1 MIDALF
7 HAFGTLFASAAGVLL
22 LAVVAGAIF
31 IIWDWRLALAGAV
44 LIHLGSSS
52 VLVHIHNVPGIVAG
66 GQMLAV
72 LLCAA
77 MLALAGF
84 LQTSAV
90 SLRQGANWP
99 LRSLALLFIVGAW
112 WFLDPGYT
120 LPFFSQPET
129 ELLIWSALCAL
140 AFWSFSGSPLLGGVG
155 VLLWSALVYAV
166 AAVLLPG
173 SGLAAVVGIADLLLA
188 LACSYLVLVEPAAQM
203 GGGRSL
209 PRFAPHLRRQVSR
222 PWGLVRRPTANGEAQ
237 PQLAP
242 PVSAAVSAAVSAP
255 EGREETATL

>member
-1 MIDALF
+1 
-7 HAFGTLFASAAGVLL
+7 
-22 LAVVAGAIF
+22 
-31 IIWDWRLALAGAV
+31 V

-52 VLVHIHNVPGIVAG
+52 VLVHVHNVPGVVAG

-84 LQTSAV
+84 LQPPVV
-90 SLRQGANWP
+90 SLRKAGNWP
-99 LRSLALLFIVGAW
+99 LRSLALLFIIGAW

-120 LPFFSQPET
+120 LPYFSQPET

-155 VLLWSALVYAV
+155 VLLWSALLYAL

-173 SGLAAVVGIADLLLA
+173 SGLAAVVGIADLLLV
-188 LACSYLVLVEPAAQM
+188 LPCSYLVLLEPAQA
-203 GGGRSL
+203 GAGRSL
-209 PRFAPHLRRQVSR
+209 PRFAPRLRHQVSR
-222 PWGLVRRPTANGEAQ
+222 PWGLVRRPASAGEAQ

-242 PVSAAVSAAVSAP
+242 PVSAAAP
-255 EGREETATL
+255 ASEGREETMVL